1 MLFGVAAF
9 FIWYLLSGCG
19 KIIDEIMVKKNAIY
33 VVKRIP
39 QDKQEECFMLN
50 FTVGP
55 VMSSEKVCEIG
66 GEQVPYFRTPEFS
79 DIMLE
84 NERLMK
90 KFTKADNDARVVFI
104 TGSGTASLEACVV
117 NFFTPQDKLLVVNG
131 GSFGQRFVDLCE
143 LYEIPYDAI
152 NLAHGQSLSKEK
164 LYEYDGKGYTG
175 FLVNVHET
183 STGVH
188 YDIEMISEFC
198 KKNNIFLVVDAI
210 SSFLADE
217 FDMEKLGAGVMITG
231 SQKALACAPG
241 ISVIVLSSDA
251 VKRIENSNVK
261 CMYLNL
267 KNALKNG
274 ERGQTPF
281 TPAVGIL
288 RQINARLKEIDKAG
302 GVESEI
308 KRISELAQDFREKIK
323 GLPFEIVSDSLS
335 NAVTPLHPLNA
346 DAHKI
351 FEIIKDEYGM
361 WVCPNGGDMA
371 STIFRV
377 GHIGALTKDDN
388 TKLVDVFKDL
398 QKRGLI

>member
-1 MLFGVAAF
+1 
-9 FIWYLLSGCG
+9 
-19 KIIDEIMVKKNAIY
+19 
-33 VVKRIP
+33 
-39 QDKQEECFMLN
+39 MLN

-90 KFTKADNDARVVFI
+90 KFTKADKDARVVFI

-117 NFFTPQDKLLVVNG
+117 NFFTPHDKLLVVNG